1 MAYRSR
7 NLPPTIKALGIGVG
21 GLLGGF
27 AFISGNSINKQ
38 VQKKLDNNNSKNGPF
53 STNSIIEEGDSIES
67 VMNFLY
73 FNLFISICILL
84 LVILLIYQ
92 FKKDKSKVIIIIIIT
107 LEIFSFVSYYLA
119 IYLCNDPDI
128 ISIVYQ
134 EFINFFVG
142 KPSSNI
148 DVIEIAKGLLGCNLG
163 IKFTR

>member
-73 FNLFISICILL
+73 FNLL
-84 LVILLIYQ
+84 
-92 FKKDKSKVIIIIIIT
+92 
-107 LEIFSFVSYYLA
+107 
-119 IYLCNDPDI
+119 
-128 ISIVYQ
+128 
-134 EFINFFVG
+134 
-142 KPSSNI
+142 
-148 DVIEIAKGLLGCNLG
+148 
-163 IKFTR
+163 